1 MRFPHA
7 YARAGYA
14 GAVNPAADNTVVSPA
29 TPPVGLAPDLSFYP
43 ATTGAAGPLVLVLP
57 GGGYMMHA
65 DHEGEPVARWLNTLG
80 INALV
85 VRYPIAPARYP
96 SAIDR
101 VREVMDAARSGHLT
115 IAVDRARVGILG
127 FSAGGHLAALVSSGL
142 TTGGTDA
149 RPDTRPDL
157 AILAYPVISFVENP
171 HLGSIENL
179 LGPRTTPEQRASLS
193 AELLVDPSTPP
204 TFIWHT
210 AADEAV
216 PVSNSLAYA
225 SALAARGI
233 PFDLHVFERGAHGI
247 GLADP
252 ATPAFAWPSLCAAW
266 LGERGWTITG

>member
-1 MRFPHA
+1 MNT
-7 YARAGYA
+7 
-14 GAVNPAADNTVVSPA
+14 AVDASAVTPA
-29 TPPVGLAPDLSFYP
+29 TPPTPVDLAPDLTFYP
-43 ATTGAAGPLVLVLP
+43 AAAGASGPLVLVLP

-65 DHEGEPVARWLNTLG
+65 DHEGEPIARWLNGIG

-101 VREVMDAARSGHLT
+101 VREVMDATRSGELDL
-115 IAVDRARVGILG
+115 AVDRTRVGVLG

-142 TTGGTDA
+142 TTGGPDA

-157 AILAYPVISFVENP
+157 AILAYPVISFIENP

-179 LGPRTTPEQRASLS
+179 LGPRTTPEQRTSLS
-193 AELLVDPSTPP
+193 AELLVDASTPP
-204 TFIWHT
+204 TFVWHT
-210 AADEAV
+210 AEDAAV

-233 PFDLHVFERGAHGI
+233 PFDLHVFERGEHGI
-247 GLADP
+247 GLGDP
-252 ATPAFAWPSLCAAW
+252 DTPASAWPSLCAAW
-266 LGERGWTITG
+266 LSEHGWTGTAGR